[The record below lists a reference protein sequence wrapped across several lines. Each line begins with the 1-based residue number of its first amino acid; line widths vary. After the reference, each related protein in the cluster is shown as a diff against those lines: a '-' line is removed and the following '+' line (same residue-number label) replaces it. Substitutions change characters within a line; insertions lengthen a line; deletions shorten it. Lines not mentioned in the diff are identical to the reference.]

1 MSEINLSH
9 AFHSDPVIQIRD
21 LCVDYIT
28 DNGDFNAV
36 KSVSFDIGKGEV
48 FGLAGESGC
57 GKSTIAFSINRL
69 HKPPAFISGG
79 QILFQ
84 GKDILRLSNKELSAL
99 RWSEIA
105 MVFQSAMNSLNPV
118 LTIQEQFAD
127 VLRHHQ
133 GLSNEQ
139 AKDRA
144 EKLLDLVNIPRDRLG
159 EYPHQFSG
167 GMRQRLVI
175 AIALSLNPK
184 LIIMDEPTTP
194 LHPKIVGLV
203 PQYSRCSQAAR
214 ATRSTSM
221 SQPIIQMKNVIK
233 EFTVGGG
240 FAKEETFRALQGVSF
255 DLYAGRTLALVGE
268 SGCGKSTCARL
279 ITKVYPASEGEIL
292 FNGTNINDI
301 ISRHDIQDYRSKV
314 QMVFQ
319 DPFGSLNPTHTIRHH
334 LTRPLKIHKQVQ
346 HDREIPARLDELLK
360 LVELPEETL
369 NKCPHE
375 LSGGQ
380 RQRVN
385 LARALAVGSQIILAD
400 EPTSM
405 LDVSIRLGVLNLMQR
420 MKQELGIGFLYI
432 THDLATAH
440 YIAEETAVMYKGQIV
455 EWGDTH
461 AILKNPQ
468 HPYTK
473 LLISAVP
480 DPDLPFGN
488 LVKNEPNYSIDADEI
503 RHRSSVVVDEY
514 DQVGPNHFVKQWI
527 ETA

>member
-1 MSEINLSH
+1 M
-9 AFHSDPVIQIRD
+9 
-21 LCVDYIT
+21 
-28 DNGDFNAV
+28 

-84 GKDILRLSNKELSAL
+84 GKDILRLSDKELSAL

-118 LTIQEQFAD
+118 LT
-127 VLRHHQ
+127 
-133 GLSNEQ
+133 
-139 AKDRA
+139 
-144 EKLLDLVNIPRDRLG
+144 
-159 EYPHQFSG
+159 
-167 GMRQRLVI
+167 
-175 AIALSLNPK
+175 
-184 LIIMDEPTTP
+184 
-194 LHPKIVGLV
+194 
-203 PQYSRCSQAAR
+203 
-214 ATRSTSM
+214 
-221 SQPIIQMKNVIK
+221 
-233 EFTVGGG
+233 
-240 FAKEETFRALQGVSF
+240 
-255 DLYAGRTLALVGE
+255 
-268 SGCGKSTCARL
+268 
-279 ITKVYPASEGEIL
+279 
-292 FNGTNINDI
+292 
-301 ISRHDIQDYRSKV
+301 IQDYRSKV

-346 HDREIPARLDELLK
+346 HDREIPARLEELLK

-369 NKCPHE
+369 NKYPHE

-420 MKQELGIGFLYI
+420 MKQEFGIGFLYI

-527 ETA
+527 EAA

>member
-9 AFHSDPVIQIRD
+9 AFHSEPVIQIRD

-84 GKDILRLSNKELSAL
+84 GKDILRLSDKELSAL

-184 LIIMDEPTTP
+184 LIIM
-194 LHPKIVGLV
+194 
-203 PQYSRCSQAAR
+203 
-214 ATRSTSM
+214 
-221 SQPIIQMKNVIK
+221 
-233 EFTVGGG
+233 
-240 FAKEETFRALQGVSF
+240 
-255 DLYAGRTLALVGE
+255 
-268 SGCGKSTCARL
+268 
-279 ITKVYPASEGEIL
+279 
-292 FNGTNINDI
+292 
-301 ISRHDIQDYRSKV
+301 
-314 QMVFQ
+314 
-319 DPFGSLNPTHTIRHH
+319 
-334 LTRPLKIHKQVQ
+334 
-346 HDREIPARLDELLK
+346 
-360 LVELPEETL
+360 
-369 NKCPHE
+369 
-375 LSGGQ
+375 
-380 RQRVN
+380 
-385 LARALAVGSQIILAD
+385 D

-503 RHRSSVVVDEY
+503 RHRNSVVVDEY

-527 ETA
+527 EAA